1 MAVVRRVLSSLTGSV
16 TAIAVTLLGAPVVLA
31 AAEPAATSAP
41 RSADPTGTTG
51 LTSTDKLRLV
61 AGSKPHRKIKRY
73 VVRKGDTPS
82 EVATRYHA
90 WTDELIAMNGR
101 VLHVGE
107 TIRIPVVV
115 KRSRAC
121 TRHRHHFTGYY
132 GNHSVGKAGKADK
145 KKAKPHKPKNTKP
158 KAAKPTKSKKPEKN
172 KRPHAHKHPDK
183 GWVHA
188 NASQSEVRRIIVK
201 RARYHGVNPNLALA
215 VAWMESGWQQKRKS
229 SAGALG
235 AMQVLPSTGE
245 WMSAVVGRKLN
256 LRNLHDNVTA
266 GVVLL
271 KLLRQQAGPRHAI
284 AGYYQGL
291 AGVRRYG
298 MYRSTKR
305 YVANVV
311 ALRERLAKGWS
322 PI

>member
-1 MAVVRRVLSSLTGSV
+1 M
-16 TAIAVTLLGAPVVLA
+16 
-31 AAEPAATSAP
+31 
-41 RSADPTGTTG
+41 
-51 LTSTDKLRLV
+51 
-61 AGSKPHRKIKRY
+61 
-73 VVRKGDTPS
+73 
-82 EVATRYHA
+82 
-90 WTDELIAMNGR
+90 
-101 VLHVGE
+101 
-107 TIRIPVVV
+107 
-115 KRSRAC
+115 
-121 TRHRHHFTGYY
+121 
-132 GNHSVGKAGKADK
+132 
-145 KKAKPHKPKNTKP
+145 
-158 KAAKPTKSKKPEKN
+158 
-172 KRPHAHKHPDK
+172 HAH
-183 GWVHA
+183 
-188 NASQSEVRRIIVK
+188 ASQSEVRRIIVK

-235 AMQVLPSTGE
+235 AMQVLPSTGK

-271 KLLRQQAGPRHAI
+271 KLLREQAGPRHAI

-311 ALRERLAKGWS
+311 ALRERLTEGWS

>member
-1 MAVVRRVLSSLTGSV
+1 MAVVRRVLNSLTGSV
-16 TAIAVTLLGAPVVLA
+16 TALAVTLLGAPAVLA
-31 AAEPAATSAP
+31 AAEPTTISAT
-41 RSADPTGTTG
+41 RSSGSTGTG
-51 LTSTDKLRLV
+51 DLRLV
-61 AGSKPHRKIKRY
+61 GKSKPHRKIKKY

-82 EVATRYHA
+82 EIATRYHA

-121 TRHRHHFTGYY
+121 TKHRHHFTGYY
-132 GNHSVGKAGKADK
+132 GNHVAGKAGKPATK
-145 KKAKPHKPKNTKP
+145 KDKAKPHKPKNSKPKATKP
-158 KAAKPTKSKKPEKN
+158 KKNKKPKKS
-172 KRPHAHKHPDK
+172 KRPHAHNHPDK

-188 NASQSEVRRIIVK
+188 HASQSEVRRIIVK

-235 AMQVLPSTGE
+235 AMQVLPSTGK

-271 KLLRQQAGPRHAI
+271 KLLREQAGPRHAI

-311 ALRERLAKGWS
+311 ALRERLTEGWS

>member
-1 MAVVRRVLSSLTGSV
+1 MAVVRRVLNSLTGTV
-16 TAIAVTLLGAPVVLA
+16 TALSVTLLGAPVVLA
-31 AAEPAATSAP
+31 AGEPAATSTT
-41 RSADPTGTTG
+41 RSAGSTGTAGPESTG
-51 LTSTDKLRLV
+51 GLRLV
-61 AGSKPHRKIKRY
+61 ARSQPHRKIKKY

-82 EVATRYHA
+82 GIATRYHA

-121 TRHRHHFTGYY
+121 TKHRHHFTGYY
-132 GNHSVGKAGKADK
+132 GNHSVGKAAKHHKSKAKPK
-145 KKAKPHKPKNTKP
+145 KKATPHKPQHPKP
-158 KAAKPTKSKKPEKN
+158 KAGKPKKHK
-172 KRPHAHKHPDK
+172 KPHAHKHPDK

-188 NASQSEVRRIIVK
+188 NASQGEVRRIIVK

-235 AMQVLPSTGE
+235 VMQVLPSTGK

-271 KLLRQQAGPRHAI
+271 KLLREQAGPRHAI

-291 AGVRRYG
+291 AGVRREG

-311 ALRERLAKGWS
+311 ALRERIAKGWS